1 MVRRRAVG
9 ATMVAAVVFSALL
22 ACDLAVYVASQDMGV
37 LYSEA
42 YASDVMGQRFLVL
55 EAAEGADILHGAGL
69 LLASSAF
76 QCPTAASEISHGVGG
91 LSDSQTSGGI
101 SVSVQATVGGAGDQ
115 GDNLSA
121 LSPFDGWVPGE
132 LDIVLHYDASGS
144 DGPGVTFTKGESHY
158 VHLGVRIQDAVSR
171 CEAAA
176 TAVAQALSRPTDNC
190 TAASLGVEADEAI
203 RTQVRSASEEGFVLS
218 ISYSVTASPTC
229 SVSYDVRLV
238 QAGVRG
244 LSTTFGVMF
253 YEEGVLTV
261 PSPAQPAQ
269 R

>member
-22 ACDLAVYVASQDMGV
+22 ACDLAVYIASQDRGI

-42 YASDVMGQRFLVL
+42 YASEAMSQSFLVL
-55 EAAEGADILHGAGL
+55 EAAEGVDILYGAGL

-76 QCPTAASEISHGVGG
+76 QCSTAAPEIAQGVGG
-91 LSDSQTSGGI
+91 LSDSQTSGGLT
-101 SVSVQATVGGAGDQ
+101 VSVRASVGGTGDQ

-121 LSPFDGWVPGE
+121 LSPLDGWVPGE

-144 DGPGVTFTKGESHY
+144 DGPGVTFAKGESHY
-158 VHLGVRIQDAVSR
+158 VHIGVRVHEAVSR

-176 TAVAQALSRPTDNC
+176 SAFAQALSRPADNC
-190 TAASLGVEADEAI
+190 TVAPLGAEADKAI
-203 RTQVRSASEEGFVLS
+203 RTLVRSASEEGFALS
-218 ISYSVTASPTC
+218 ISYSVTATPTC
-229 SVSYDVRLV
+229 SVSYDVRIT
-238 QAGVRG
+238 QSNVRG
-244 LSTTFGVMF
+244 VSSTFGVTF
-253 YEEGVLTV
+253 YQEGFVTV

-269 R
+269 G